1 MLRDLSTVLEDLH
14 GGVQAYAGKAA
25 NGVRITKA
33 EMTLPVNAV
42 LVLKDGGCALLADVT
57 RNYADALWNET
68 PSRLTL
74 VWAETPTETLIPE
87 GDKA

>member
-14 GGVQAYAGKAA
+14 GGVQSYAGKAA

-33 EMTLPVNAV
+33 EMTLPVNAA
-42 LVLKDGGCALLADVT
+42 LVLKDGGCTLLADVT
-57 RNYADALWNET
+57 RNYADAWWYET

-74 VWAETPTETLIPE
+74 VWAETPTEMLIPE
-87 GDKA
+87 GEQA